1 MIAFFANRIALALG
15 NFRDWLAGRF
25 GLVNCLCIE
34 RVTLGGQAAPG
45 LQVELPA
52 MHGAGQHAVLN
63 FGEALQVGL

>member
-52 MHGAGQHAVLN
+52 VHGTGQYDILDLRKAG
-63 FGEALQVGL
+63 